1 MTSTRTSSPAA
12 STASPPPGSS
22 APAPAGSG
30 NSPATLLDQVRAWYD
45 ADPAREW
52 NRTLSGPYH
61 RLEAEVIHRAVL
73 PPLLGPASRILDI
86 GCGPGRHAL
95 ELAARGHFV
104 FLADISPA
112 CVADACRRLAAAGL
126 GRQLIG
132 WQVCSAPDLDV
143 PAGGFDL
150 ALLYGPLYHLPGDG
164 TPRAAV
170 GRAASALRP
179 GGHLSAVFL
188 TRTSVIRDLLKR
200 GRFTEALRLL
210 ETDYLSHGLYV
221 PQSARSRADYMPS
234 AATRTLAAA
243 VSLIRGA
250 GLDITDVRS
259 LEGPAAWMRPY
270 IDQAAASPG
279 AFEQLSEIVR
289 ATSGLPEL
297 IESGDHFAVTARKPP
312 ARGQEEPCR

>member
-1 MTSTRTSSPAA
+1 M
-12 STASPPPGSS
+12 
-22 APAPAGSG
+22 
-30 NSPATLLDQVRAWYD
+30 
-45 ADPAREW
+45 
-52 NRTLSGPYH
+52 
-61 RLEAEVIHRAVL
+61 
-73 PPLLGPASRILDI
+73 
-86 GCGPGRHAL
+86 
-95 ELAARGHFV
+95 

-164 TPRAAV
+164 PAQAAI
-170 GRAASALRP
+170 GRAASVLRP
-179 GGHLSAVFL
+179 GGYLSAIFL

-200 GRFTEALRLL
+200 GRFAEARQLL

-221 PQSARSRADYMPS
+221 PQSARSRADYMPPAVTS
-234 AATRTLAAA
+234 MLAGA

-250 GLDITDVRS
+250 GLEIADVRS

-289 ATSGLPEL
+289 ATCGLPEL

-312 ARGQEEPCR
+312 APGEDGPCR